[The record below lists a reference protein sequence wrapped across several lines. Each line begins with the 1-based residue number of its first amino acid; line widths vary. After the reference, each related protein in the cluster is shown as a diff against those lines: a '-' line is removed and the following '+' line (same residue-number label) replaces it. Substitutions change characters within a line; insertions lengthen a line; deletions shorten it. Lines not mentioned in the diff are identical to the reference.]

1 MAMNRKR
8 IEFWLVAP
16 KAHQVVLSGTFNQ
29 WSESA
34 DPMKRDENGVW
45 KKAKMLSNGEHEYK
59 LIIDGEWM
67 IDPVCSDTALNEY
80 GTLNS
85 VFRLQTL

>member
-1 MAMNRKR
+1 MATKRKR
-8 IEFWLVAP
+8 IEFRIVAP
-16 KAHQVVLSGTFNQ
+16 HAHQVVLSGTFNQ

-34 DPMKRDENGVW
+34 DLMKRDENGVW

-67 IDPVCSDTALNEY
+67 IDPDCSDTALNDC

-85 VFRLQTL
+85 VIRLLTF